1 MKLQDLEIYENDFDL
16 FVALDPKE
24 KVEFLFDATRIGLE
38 ASVLKQEDKL
48 CNNIFSEG
56 PPVITQD
63 FNVGKYKLCVTTL
76 SDEIHLNSNSLRA
89 IRRFV
94 SKLWNDGMLLSK
106 LDIKKTKIDIHRF
119 YRAYKILGR
128 ISPICPN

>member
-1 MKLQDLEIYENDFDL
+1 MKLKELDITRDDFSVFLELN
-16 FVALDPKE
+16 PRE
-24 KVEFLFDATRIGLE
+24 KVEFLSDATERGIEESIVKQIDNLANRFLSKSTFVE
-38 ASVLKQEDKL
+38 TKDFSVGD
-48 CNNIFSEG
+48 
-56 PPVITQD
+56 
-63 FNVGKYKLCVTTL
+63 YKLSVTI
-76 SDEIHLNSNSLRA
+76 SRDEIQLNSNSLRA